1 MKKKKI
7 LVVDDDRMGG
17 IMLQEFL
24 EREGYEAVAVESGE
38 LALGEFKKSIFDL
51 ALVDLMMPGMN
62 GMELLVELKALKPDL
77 PVIILTAHNEIAS
90 YIKAKELGAFEYVVK
105 PVDFIVLQQMI
116 FSIFASLD

>member
-1 MKKKKI
+1 MEKKKI

-24 EREGYEAVAVESGE
+24 EREGYAAAAVESGE
-38 LALGEFKKSIFDL
+38 LALAEFKKSPCDL

-90 YIKAKELGAFEYVVK
+90 YIKAKELGAFEYVAK
-105 PVDFIVLQQMI
+105 PVDFVVLQQMI
-116 FSIFASLD
+116 FSIFAYLD